1 MKSNRICIFVLLL
14 VASLA
19 WGAPAQPRGTADR
32 AVAFGDARSV
42 AASMEKRLAENPSLA
57 ARIQFLLPPGT
68 SLQAA
73 ASGFNDETQFVAAL
87 HVSRNLNLP
96 FNELKAG
103 LRRSKYNS
111 LTHVLQDL
119 RPELRSRGIDSQIKK
134 AERQAK
140 ADLQLVGEVA
150 SN

>member
-1 MKSNRICIFVLLL
+1 MKNDRICVFVLVLTG
-14 VASLA
+14 SLA
-19 WGAPAQPRGTADR
+19 WGAPAQRRGSADR
-32 AVAFGDARSV
+32 AVASGDARSI
-42 AASMEKRLAENPSLA
+42 AATMEKRLADNPSLA
-57 ARIQFLLPPGT
+57 SRIQLLLPPGS
-68 SLQAA
+68 SLEAA

-96 FNELKAG
+96 FNELKAD
-103 LRRSKYNS
+103 LRRSKYSS
-111 LTHVLQDL
+111 LTQALQDL
-119 RPELRSRGIDSQIKK
+119 RPELRTRGIDSQIKK

>member
-1 MKSNRICIFVLLL
+1 MKSNRICVFVF
-14 VASLA
+14 VAAGSLA
-19 WGAPAQPRGTADR
+19 WGAPAQPRGNADR
-32 AVAFGDARSV
+32 AVAYGDAHSV

-57 ARIQFLLPPGT
+57 SRIQFLLPPGT

-87 HVSRNLNLP
+87 HVSQNLHLP
-96 FNELKAG
+96 FNELKAD

-111 LTHVLQDL
+111 LTHVLQNL